1 MKYTAA
7 LRRGTADPEAIL
19 RRFASTAVQHPTY
32 AALAEL
38 GKAVKTIFLCRY
50 IEEEDFR
57 REINAGL
64 NVVENWN
71 GAQGFIFFGKG
82 GEIASNRLE
91 DQELSVLALQLLQ
104 NCLIYVNTLML
115 QRILTE
121 PAWLARMTPEDHR
134 ALTPAIHSHIN
145 PYGRLTADLSRR
157 IDFEQ
162 RVAA

>member
-1 MKYTAA
+1 MPKAWV
-7 LRRGTADPEAIL
+7 RP
-19 RRFASTAVQHPTY
+19 
-32 AALAEL
+32 
-38 GKAVKTIFLCRY
+38 GKPCGS
-50 IEEEDFR
+50 FR
-57 REINAGL
+57 REINARL
-64 NVVENWN
+64 N
-71 GAQGFIFFGKG
+71 
-82 GEIASNRLE
+82 ASNRLE

-121 PAWLARMTPEDHR
+121 PAWHERITPEDHR

>member
-1 MKYTAA
+1 M
-7 LRRGTADPEAIL
+7 
-19 RRFASTAVQHPTY
+19 
-32 AALAEL
+32 
-38 GKAVKTIFLCRY
+38 
-50 IEEEDFR
+50 
-57 REINAGL
+57 
-64 NVVENWN
+64 VENWN

-115 QRILTE
+115 QRILIE
-121 PAWLARMTPEDHR
+121 PAWLERMTPEDHR
-134 ALTPAIHSHIN
+134 ALTPAIHGHIN

-162 RVAA
+162 RMAA